1 MVSRLAQVT
10 VRWRPLPYGPVSRYL
25 IERNRAMHMEDD
37 DTSLPPSPESL
48 LPYDLWAQEAMRG
61 VAVRALQYA
70 AEQGIP
76 GQHHFYVSFRT
87 DQAGMNIPKRLLAQY
102 PEEMTIVLQHQFWD
116 LRVDE
121 PAGLFS
127 VGLSFGGIASTLVVP
142 FAALTAFADPHAQFG
157 LRFRAA
163 PVEAANSE
171 ELEEPED
178 LTPPAPAPAPLSS
191 DEPQVVSLDAFRK
204 RKD

>member
-1 MVSRLAQVT
+1 
-10 VRWRPLPYGPVSRYL
+10 
-25 IERNRAMHMEDD
+25 MEDD
-37 DTSLPPSPESL
+37 DTSLPPSPDSL

-87 DQAGMNIPKRLLAQY
+87 DQPGVTIPTRLLAQY

-121 PAGLFS
+121 AAGLFS
-127 VGLSFGGIASTLVVP
+127 VGLSFGGIASTLVIP

-171 ELEEPED
+171 EPEQ
-178 LTPPAPAPAPLSS
+178 APAPEPDASEAALAPAAIQST

>member
-1 MVSRLAQVT
+1 
-10 VRWRPLPYGPVSRYL
+10 LPFEAVSRYQTHA
-25 IERNRAMHMEDD
+25 NRAKHMEDD
-37 DTSLPPSPESL
+37 DTSLPPSPDSL

-87 DQAGMNIPKRLLAQY
+87 DQPGVTIPTRLLAQY

-121 PAGLFS
+121 AAGLFS
-127 VGLSFGGIASTLVVP
+127 VGLSFGGIASTLVIP

-171 ELEEPED
+171 EPEQ
-178 LTPPAPAPAPLSS
+178 APAPEPDASEAALAPAAIQST